1 MKTILITGAT
11 DGIGLATA
19 KELARQG
26 HELVLH
32 GRSEE
37 KVMRACLAIRT
48 AVPHASLLHM
58 AHADLSDLAD
68 VARMAHELIM
78 RLPRLD
84 VLINNAGVYMTE
96 RKTTR
101 DGFEITLAV
110 NHLAHFLLTNL
121 LLPLLKESAAPRVV
135 TVSSMVHT
143 SGRIVFDDMNSA
155 KRFDGYHAYANSKL
169 ANALFANELA
179 RREPCLTS
187 NSLHPGVIGTK
198 LLHAGF
204 DMQGDPVE
212 IGARTSVYLATSP
225 EVASA
230 TGRYFVERSETE
242 PAAQALDEQLAQ
254 RLWTWSEHAISGV
267 VQASVKDS
275 SQ

>member
-1 MKTILITGAT
+1 MQTILVTGST
-11 DGIGLATA
+11 DGIGLETA
-19 KELARQG
+19 KELARLG

-32 GRSEE
+32 GRNEE
-37 KVMRACLAIRT
+37 KVQRALGAVRAVAPDAALHT
-48 AVPHASLLHM
+48 AC
-58 AHADLSDLAD
+58 ADLGDLAA
-68 VARMAHELIM
+68 VARMAHDLAM

-84 VLINNAGVYMTE
+84 VLVNNAGVYMTE

-101 DGFEITLAV
+101 DGFEMTLAV
-110 NHLAHFLLTNL
+110 NHLAHFLLSQL

-179 RREPCLTS
+179 RREPWLTS

-204 DMQGDPVE
+204 DMPGDPVE

-225 EVASA
+225 EVANV
-230 TGRYFVERSETE
+230 TGRYFVDCSAVT
-242 PAAQALDEQLAQ
+242 AAASALDQGLAQ
-254 RLWTWSEHAISGV
+254 RLWAWSE
-267 VQASVKDS
+267 QAVSDFADAHRH
-275 SQ
+275 QG

>member
-37 KVMRACLAIRT
+37 KVMRACHAVRA
-48 AVPHASLLHM
+48 AVPFASLLHL
-58 AHADLSDLAD
+58 AHADLGDLAD
-68 VARMAHELIM
+68 VARMAHELNK

-101 DGFEITLAV
+101 DGFEMTLAV

-169 ANALFANELA
+169 ANTLFANELA
-179 RREPCLTS
+179 RREPWLTS

-212 IGARTSVYLATSP
+212 IGARTSVYLATAP
-225 EVASA
+225 DVAKT
-230 TGRYFVERSETE
+230 TGSYFVERSETG
-242 PAAQALDEQLAQ
+242 PAAQALDPELAQ
-254 RLWTWSEHAISGV
+254 RLWAWSEDALGKVLDPHRPQG
-267 VQASVKDS
+267 
-275 SQ
+275 

>member
-1 MKTILITGAT
+1 MAKTILITGAT

-37 KVMRACLAIRT
+37 KVMRACIAIRA
-48 AVPHASLLHM
+48 AVPHASLLHI
-58 AHADLSDLAD
+58 ACADLAD
-68 VARMAHELIM
+68 LAAVARMAQDLCT

-96 RKTTR
+96 RKVSR
-101 DGFEITLAV
+101 DGFETTLAV
-110 NHLAHFLLTNL
+110 NHLAHFLLTDL

-135 TVSSMVHT
+135 TVSSIAHT
-143 SGRIVFDDMNSA
+143 SGRIPFDDMNGE
-155 KRFDGYHAYANSKL
+155 RGFDSYHAYANSKL
-169 ANALFANELA
+169 ANALFAAELA
-179 RREPCLTS
+179 RREPWLTS

-204 DMQGDPVE
+204 DMQGDAVE
-212 IGARTSVYLATSP
+212 SGARTPVYLATAP
-225 EVASA
+225 EVEKVS
-230 TGRYFVERSETE
+230 GRYFTDCRETE
-242 PAAQALDEQLAQ
+242 PSAQALDRELAQ
-254 RLWTWSEHAISGV
+254 RLWAWSEHAVGKFLH
-267 VQASVKDS
+267 ADPER
-275 SQ
+275 